1 MSVSDTYKTINGVST
16 GIYKD
21 KGSKFI
27 AAAYPVSQEDEIRS
41 ILEEVRKEHH
51 DAKHHSY
58 AYMLGEKGL
67 IWRANDDGEPSGT
80 AGRPILGRIKSYGLT
95 NVLVIVSRYFGGTLL
110 GVSGLINA
118 YKTAAESALAN
129 AEIIDH
135 VILQTYEITYPWDA
149 MNDVMKIIKE
159 ENINQAE
166 HHFDTGCRIVIR
178 FRSSSAEKIKARLS
192 RIEGLELRFL
202 SSG

>member
-1 MSVSDTYKTINGVST
+1 MSVSDTYKTLNGVSA
-16 GIYKD
+16 GIYKE

-27 AAAYPVSQEDEIRS
+27 SAAYPVSDEDEIRS

-51 DAKHHSY
+51 EAKHHSY

-67 IWRANDDGEPSGT
+67 VWRANDDGEPSGT
-80 AGRPILGRIKSYGLT
+80 AGKPILGRIKSYGLT
-95 NVLVIVSRYFGGTLL
+95 NILIIVSRYFGGTLL

-118 YKTAAESALAN
+118 YKSAAESALGN

-135 VILQTYEITYPWDA
+135 VILQTYEITYPWAA

-159 ENINQAE
+159 ENIIQIE
-166 HHFDTGCRIVIR
+166 HQFDTGCRIVIQ
-178 FRSSSAEKIKARLS
+178 FRSSSIEKIKAGFS

-202 SSG
+202 SAG